1 MSRKERQ
8 FYCEESFKISSTP
21 DEEEEMDIDTTTV
34 VTPSTKTASHRLVLN
49 ASHRVVQN
57 ASHSITNA
65 DNECEIVDKDDAPLL
80 LKRDVINK
88 PAKNNVS
95 TVNHLVA
102 RHAQDP
108 NGNFRALS
116 VVVFQHLDYHSSK
129 LNTRGELCASNFK
142 VRVLKD

>member
-34 VTPSTKTASHRLVLN
+34 VTPSIKTASHRL
-49 ASHRVVQN
+49 VQN

-116 VVVFQHLDYHSSK
+116 VVVFQHLVDHSSK